1 MLTFLHEGKQSTLY
15 SLKTFEPLDINKSEM
30 NCNLLLH
37 VVLKIKKKNF
47 CLFVVKHTVPLH
59 ILSNC

>member
-15 SLKTFEPLDINKSEM
+15 SLKTFEPLDINRSEM

-37 VVLKIKKKNF
+37 VVLKI
-47 CLFVVKHTVPLH
+47 
-59 ILSNC
+59 